1 MSFVCVGNHNPK
13 NFPDQEMADMLALTS
28 DRQFIWIPMPTIET
42 SWTEAQVYEASRD
55 IAGMVLAHGAEAAMV
70 IGEYSVTITVNAILQ
85 EHGVPCYFGV
95 SERVATEVK
104 LPDGSTKME
113 HTFKYDHLRK
123 APEIRLV

>member
-1 MSFVCVGNHNPK
+1 MSFVYVGNHDPK
-13 NFPDQEMADMLALTS
+13 NFPSQEMEDMLALTS
-28 DRQFIWIPMPTIET
+28 DRQFVWIPMPTIET

-55 IAGMVLAHGAEAAMV
+55 IAGMVLSNGAEAAMV

-85 EHGVPCYFGV
+85 EHGIDCYFGV

-123 APEIRLV
+123 APGIRLV